1 MKKYNIEEIKIKFPD
16 YIKLLKRLEFKIY
29 ENGGDYVYI
38 GVDGKRPFG
47 DSSIARGIA
56 EILEWKLPNDDL
68 SYEQQK
74 NCEEYLQ
81 KLPSFL
87 NFLIKSL

>member
-1 MKKYNIEEIKIKFPD
+1 MKKYTLEEIKTKFPD
-16 YIKLLKRLEFKIY
+16 YIKLLKRVEFKSY
-29 ENGGDYVYI
+29 EDGGDYVYI
-38 GVDGKRPFG
+38 GIDGKRPFG
-47 DSSIARGIA
+47 NSSINRDIS
-56 EILEWKLPNDDL
+56 EILNWKLPNDDL

-74 NCEEYLQ
+74 NCKEYLQ